1 MPSIFSWIKK
11 QIGYFFNSIPEIIKA
26 LVLSILA
33 FSGLGCAILLRYFD
47 QSGTI
52 ILTFGLSIEIIALI
66 AVYFIF
72 KKYLKSEE
80 EIKPPEKKQIKK

>member
-1 MPSIFSWIKK
+1 MSSIISWIKK
-11 QIGYFFNSIPEIIKA
+11 QIGYFIDSIPEIIKA
-26 LVLSILA
+26 LIL
-33 FSGLGCAILLRYFD
+33 FLLTLSGLGGALLMRYLD

-52 ILTFGLSIEIIALI
+52 ILAVGLSIEAFAMIAI
-66 AVYFIF
+66 YIFF